1 MVDPPSQAER
11 QSRSPEKRPG
21 LGLAKRG
28 AGRGASC
35 RKKHCET
42 GRSCCRSRTPSFADR
57 VAAAVPTGFQRNAAL
72 ASCSPKR
79 GTRYVRPR
87 RRALVRATAIRRAT
101 ARSAAQLRRCNA
113 ARALLV
119 LKLRLGTFVARLAI
133 IRIAPETRSAEDL
146 IRGSLT
152 LPIFRSVSVRPKPD
166 IGERS

>member
-11 QSRSPEKRPG
+11 QSRSPEKAPRT
-21 LGLAKRG
+21 RTRVSVEREG
-28 AGRGASC
+28 AQAAARNTV
-35 RKKHCET
+35 KT

-57 VAAAVPTGFQRNAAL
+57 VAAAVPTGFRRNAAL

-79 GTRYVRPR
+79 GARYVRPR

-146 IRGSLT
+146 IRGSLN
-152 LPIFRSVSVRPKPD
+152 
-166 IGERS
+166 